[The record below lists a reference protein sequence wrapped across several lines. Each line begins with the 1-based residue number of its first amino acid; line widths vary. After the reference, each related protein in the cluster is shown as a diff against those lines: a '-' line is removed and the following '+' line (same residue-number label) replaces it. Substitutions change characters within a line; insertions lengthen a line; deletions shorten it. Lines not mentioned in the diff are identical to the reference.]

1 MRTLAIVARALSNS
15 LRSEPDSA
23 RNVATDLIVTYH
35 SILKRHDVPTMNI
48 DCGGFADMGAPSD
61 LLAQTEPA
69 RLAYDHFVK
78 DGYVVLDRVLAPT
91 MLAALDAAFAVRHDP
106 PDDCFK
112 IGGRRY
118 ALPVELSG
126 AFADPLL
133 YANPAIAAI
142 VRVALD
148 RSAILKGFGAEVALP
163 DAEPQPID
171 RNGRP
176 LFDAD
181 LSPLLPAHA
190 LTCLLPLGRAHRV
203 ALWPGSH
210 RWKMQNEEA
219 VPELLEISP
228 GSAAILDSR
237 LLNGATANRSDR
249 PHTVLHAVYS
259 RRWFHDAS
267 YGLRLAGA
275 RLAVGPEFLA
285 GVAEVDRGLFAHIKK
300 QTLSG

>member
-1 MRTLAIVARALSNS
+1 MRTLAIVARALSSS

-23 RNVATDLIVTYH
+23 RNVATDLITAYH
-35 SILKRHDVPTMNI
+35 STRKRHDVLAMKI
-48 DCGGFADMGAPSD
+48 DFGGFADLGAPPD

-69 RLAYDHFVK
+69 RLAYDHLVK
-78 DGYVVLDRVLAPT
+78 DGYVVLDRVLTPT
-91 MLAALDAAFAVRHDP
+91 TLAALDVAVAARHDP
-106 PDDCFK
+106 PDDCFS
-112 IGGRRY
+112 IGDRRY

-126 AFADPLL
+126 AFADPLV
-133 YANPAIAAI
+133 YANPAISAI

-148 RSAILKGFGAEVALP
+148 RSAILAGFGAELALP
-163 DAEPQPID
+163 DAEPQPVD
-171 RNGRP
+171 RDGRP

-190 LTCLLPLGRAHRV
+190 LTCLLPVGEAHGV

-210 RWKMQNEEA
+210 RWKTHNEKA
-219 VPELLEISP
+219 AAELCEILP

-249 PHTVLHAVYS
+249 PRTVLHAVYA
-259 RRWFHDAS
+259 RRWFRDAS
-267 YGLRLAGA
+267 HGLRLAGA
-275 RLAVGPEFLA
+275 RLVIGPEFLA

-300 QTLSG
+300 QT